1 MAMKTLTD
9 YIKKHGLK
17 SAADKLDFSEAVLYR
32 LKNRGAVVI
41 NGAVYAPIIKRVT
54 RKESK

>member
-1 MAMKTLTD
+1 MITLTD

-17 SAADKLDFSEAVLYR
+17 SAAEKLDFSEAVLYR

-41 NGAVYAPIIKRVT
+41 KGAVYAPIIKRAT
-54 RKESK
+54 RKDGKK